1 MTETIKAWHFVGNTL
16 RDGRP
21 IPRNG
26 VWLRHG
32 GQIRICE
39 SGLHASRRP
48 WDALRYAP
56 GSVLCYV
63 ECRGDVQQQP
73 DKLVCRERRIIMRAD
88 VTETLR
94 YFARMQALSVVHLW
108 ASELPDGVLDYLMTG
123 DESLRI
129 AARGAAR
136 AEAWAE
142 ARAASVEA
150 ASAAAW
156 AASVEVASVLAWAAL
171 SAAAS
176 AKAWAAASATESAAA
191 WGASWVAA
199 GQEFDAL
206 VYEQF
211 GVEA

>member
-1 MTETIKAWHFVGNTL
+1 MTETIKAWHFVGDLL

-21 IPRNG
+21 VPKDG
-26 VWLRHG
+26 VWLLHEG
-32 GQIRICE
+32 AVEICA
-39 SGLHASRRP
+39 SGLHASLRP
-48 WDALRYAP
+48 WDALRHAP

-108 ASELPDGVLDYLMTG
+108 ASEVPDVVLDYLMTG
-123 DESLRI
+123 DESLRRAARD
-129 AARGAAR
+129 AARGA
-136 AEAWAE
+136 
-142 ARAASVEA
+142 SVEAARDA

-156 AASVEVASVLAWAAL
+156 AASVEVASVLAWAA
-171 SAAAS
+171 ARTTAR
-176 AKAWAAASATESAAA
+176 ATA
-191 WGASWVAA
+191 WGASWDPA
-199 GQEFDAL
+199 GHEFDGL
-206 VYEQF
+206 VCEQF